1 MKNII
6 YLLISLL
13 CIAGAFEFEE
23 AADRDIAIDNDLD
36 EYYHRNLRFRT
47 DVRTCEDGYICYRDS
62 DCDPKNGDYCEFR
75 TRRGYVTNRDF
86 PTNIK
91 TCPNGEECDDEY
103 DCDV

>member
-1 MKNII
+1 MINEVEEIYIDKYKWTTHTVMKNII

-62 DCDPKNGDYCEFR
+62 DCDP
-75 TRRGYVTNRDF
+75 RD
-86 PTNIK
+86 
-91 TCPNGEECDDEY
+91 G
-103 DCDV
+103 